1 MKGENDDEI
10 DSMVAFCQQ
19 HGFILRLI
27 EAMPM
32 GDTGRN
38 TPISRPAAGCRPA
51 EKPKFG

>member
-1 MKGENDDEI
+1 MSTILKPWW
-10 DSMVAFCQQ
+10 AFCIE

-38 TPISRPAAGCRPA
+38 ASIWMCSQCWRACATPLA
-51 EKPKFG
+51 